1 MKTFLDRGEVEYIDT
16 QLMGADLTVVNAARV
31 SFAKRKEAI
40 DASDVKL
47 IDYLAH
53 NDHWTPFGHVRLA
66 FRVKGPLDEGY
77 WWNLAEWATR
87 EDGAGFVLE
96 RERLG
101 DVRIEGSLWG
111 WLRGFPSLP
120 EEAAQ
125 SIMHEVNRVAPISTT
140 HLAQPWAVKLI
151 ESMTHDPAAAV
162 RVPCKSVTLRIKAPI
177 FVMRQFM
184 RSNHGIVYNEVSRR
198 YVDDPPE
205 IHVPAV
211 WRGRPEKGIKQGS
224 GDPLSPSPQNEA
236 RLIYATSA
244 HDSIGLRDVHPA
256 TWAYDML
263 LRNGVAPEQAR
274 IVLPLSTYT
283 EVWATFTPSA
293 LERVLKLRSTDPSG
307 RNHAQEEIRAL
318 ADAIRAE
325 VG

>member
-40 DASDVKL
+40 DGADVKL
-47 IDYLAH
+47 IDYLAR

-87 EDGAGFVLE
+87 EEGAGFVLE

-120 EEAAQ
+120 QEAAQ

-184 RSNHGIVYNEVSRR
+184 RSNHGIVYNETSRR
-198 YVDDPPE
+198 YVDDAPE
-205 IHVPAV
+205 VHVPAV

-224 GDPLSPSPQNEA
+224 GAPLDDLTQEQCREDYEA
-236 RLIYATSA
+236 YM
-244 HDSIGLRDVHPA
+244 HDALN
-256 TWAYDML
+256 AYDNL
-263 LRNGVAPEQAR
+263 LIENVAPEQAR

-283 EVWATFTPSA
+283 EVWATFTPWA

-307 RNHAQEEIRAL
+307 KNHAQEEIRAL

>member
-40 DASDVKL
+40 DGADVKL
-47 IDYLAH
+47 IDYLAR

-87 EDGAGFVLE
+87 EDGAGFVIE

-184 RSNHGIVYNEVSRR
+184 RSNHGIVYNETSRR
-198 YVDDPPE
+198 YVDDAPE
-205 IHVPAV
+205 VHVPAV

-224 GDPLSPSPQNEA
+224 GAPLEDQHYAREAYHSATFRNPFSQDPGSTETYE
-236 RLIYATSA
+236 RL
-244 HDSIGLRDVHPA
+244 LV
-256 TWAYDML
+256 L
-263 LRNGVAPEQAR
+263 GVAPEQAR
-274 IVLPLSTYT
+274 IILPLSTYT
-283 EVWATFTPSA
+283 EVWATFTPWA

-307 RNHAQEEIRAL
+307 KNHAQEEIRAL